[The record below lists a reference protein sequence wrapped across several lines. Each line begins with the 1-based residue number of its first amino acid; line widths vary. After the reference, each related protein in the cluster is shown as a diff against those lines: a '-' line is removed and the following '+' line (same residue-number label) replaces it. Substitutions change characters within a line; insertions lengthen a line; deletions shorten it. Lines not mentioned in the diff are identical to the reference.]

1 MVRCHFRLVSI
12 PQSIERP
19 TTADVFTTSIN
30 IMQTRCYF
38 NSFYKTEF
46 IVYINK
52 LCCKSP
58 NDYNSFQIFL
68 SKCNKINNRKKVK
81 KRVLYKLFKL
91 KIGKHFKILIFY
103 YQRFCFCSIQELL
116 LKFLAILFYCKGF
129 YICCFKLTTCVSS
142 LIKISID
149 ELIKGTENL

>member
-1 MVRCHFRLVSI
+1 
-12 PQSIERP
+12 
-19 TTADVFTTSIN
+19 
-30 IMQTRCYF
+30 MQTRCYF

-68 SKCNKINNRKKVK
+68 SKCNKIDNRKKVK
-81 KRVLYKLFKL
+81 KRVLYILSKIIQIKKLGSIL
-91 KIGKHFKILIFY
+91 KY
-103 YQRFCFCSIQELL
+103 YYFHYKRFCFCSIHWLL
-116 LKFLAILFYCKGF
+116 IKFLAILFYCKGF
-129 YICCFKLTTCVSS
+129 YFCCFKLTTCVGS